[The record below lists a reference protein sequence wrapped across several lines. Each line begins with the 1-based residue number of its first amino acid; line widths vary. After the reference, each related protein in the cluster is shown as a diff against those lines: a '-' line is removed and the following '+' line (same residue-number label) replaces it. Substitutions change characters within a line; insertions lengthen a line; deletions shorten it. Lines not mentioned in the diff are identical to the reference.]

1 VLDDTVS
8 EFIVTDA
15 RVLGRGDSRT
25 ETRDIEI
32 RDGVV
37 DRIVPAGEGDPSA
50 FESERQFDAD
60 GRLVTPPL
68 IECHTHLYGGL
79 TAGVPRWNQSGTLEE
94 GWRLWDET
102 KDDITKQDYKRR
114 AKKVAR
120 WFVANGITRV
130 RTHLDVN
137 SDERA
142 ETGLEAM
149 LEVRDELEGLV
160 DIQLVAFPMGCL
172 YTGGEAKL
180 DQFEAAMERGVDVV
194 GGIPHREH
202 IEEDGNEH
210 VRTVLDMAETYDAR
224 ADLHIDETD
233 DPQSRYTGVLA
244 SETLKRGL
252 GDRITASH
260 VTALHSYSNAYADKL
275 VRLLG
280 ESGVNV
286 VTNPMSNAVLQGRYD
301 DYPRRRGHTRIDA
314 LREQGVTVGIGQDD
328 IVNHFHSYGDGDPL
342 KAAFVL
348 VHLAHM
354 NGKEDSAALWDMLL
368 HGNAAVYGVDDYG
381 LEPGNE
387 GSLVV
392 YDAVGPFDA
401 LRTQPVRPLV
411 LRDGEPIAR
420 SSRQSTVYRD
430 GTGQQVDFSHR

>member
-1 VLDDTVS
+1 MS
-8 EFIVTDA
+8 EYIVTEAAIVESGGKSADP
-15 RVLGRGDSRT
+15 V
-25 ETRDIEI
+25 DIEI
-32 RDGVV
+32 RDGII
-37 DRIVPAGEGDPSA
+37 DRIVPAGEGASGEFPT
-50 FESERQFDAD
+50 ERRFNAD
-60 GRLVTPPL
+60 GRLVSPPL
-68 IECHTHLYGGL
+68 VEAHTHLYGAL
-79 TAGVPRWNQSGTLEE
+79 TAGVPRWNQTGTLEE

-102 KDDITKQDYKRR
+102 KDSITKQDYKDR

-120 WFVANGITRV
+120 WFAANGITRV

-142 ETGLEAM
+142 TVGLDAM
-149 LEVRDELEGLV
+149 LEVQAELRGFV

-172 YTGGEAKL
+172 HTGSEAKL
-180 DQFEAAMERGVDVV
+180 NRLETAMDRGVDVV

-202 IEEDGNEH
+202 IEEDGNAH
-210 VRTVLDMAETYDAR
+210 VRTVLDMAERYDAQ

-244 SETLKRGL
+244 SEALKRGL
-252 GDRITASH
+252 GDRVTASH

-286 VTNPMSNAVLQGRYD
+286 VTNPMANAVLQGRYD
-301 DYPRRRGHTRIDA
+301 DFPRRRGHTRIEA

-328 IVNHFHSYGDGDPL
+328 VVDHFHSYGDGDPL

-348 VHLAHM
+348 VHLAQM
-354 NGKEDSAALWDMLL
+354 NGQADTGVLWNMLL
-368 HGNAAVYGVDDYG
+368 EGNASIYGVDDYG
-381 LEPGNE
+381 LEVGNE

-392 YDAVGPFDA
+392 YDAETPFDA

-411 LRDGEPIAR
+411 LREGAPIAQ
-420 SSRQSTVYRD
+420 SSRQTTVYD
-430 GTGQQVDFSHR
+430 EETETAVSFSRE